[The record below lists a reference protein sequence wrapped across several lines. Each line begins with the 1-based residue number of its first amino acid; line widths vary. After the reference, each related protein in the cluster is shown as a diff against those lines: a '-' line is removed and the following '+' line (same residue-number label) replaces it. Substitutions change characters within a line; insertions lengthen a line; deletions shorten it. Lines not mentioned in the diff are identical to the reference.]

1 MATRESRLPETLTAL
16 ITDRGIPRRTI
27 ADALG
32 LSTTALSQYTR
43 GTSQP
48 SLTNL
53 IALADYF
60 GIGLDELV
68 FGTSSLVESAPH
80 AAVLR
85 TVQDAVS
92 RTQAMTAAH
101 TALVARIAR
110 QLGDQLALQVDAVA
124 KRATDQTLLGT
135 EVVEGL
141 AVDDELIR
149 LEARARRADIVTLD
163 LDANVIKMSD
173 GESVPGKF
181 LEVVALA
188 ISRGCRYRFVVS
200 STPRTTD
207 ASISGFLELLG
218 ERIGADEAAAR
229 CEIRRA
235 TIPTMLG
242 MGLYQIDTA
251 LLLAEDPSIHQ
262 QFATA
267 IDDDGWFGYVMRPL
281 HAAGKDSVMQTR
293 RRDTARALFDT
304 LWTTGNPVR

>member
-1 MATRESRLPETLTAL
+1 VAARESRLPETLTAL
-16 ITDRGIPRRTI
+16 IADRGIPRRTI

-80 AAVLR
+80 AAVIR

-110 QLGDQLALQVDAVA
+110 ELGA
-124 KRATDQTLLGT
+124 KKATDQTLLGT

-141 AVDDELIR
+141 VVDEEIIR
-149 LEARARRADIVTLD
+149 LEARARRADVVTLD

-173 GESVPGKF
+173 GETVPGKF
-181 LEVVALA
+181 LEVVAVA

-200 STPRTTD
+200 STPRTSD

-281 HAAGKDSVMQTR
+281 YAAGKDSVMQTR

-304 LWTTGNPVR
+304 LWTTGTPVR